1 MEFWL
6 RNPAFVRLWAAQFVS
21 ELGDGM
27 LQMVLVVTVALDT
40 HSGFAIGLM
49 IFTML
54 LPRALVRPFAGPLA
68 DKWPKGWLMVSADM
82 FRLLVVLGML
92 PFRHHVTVL
101 LAMVAVH
108 EVGSAFFLP
117 ARSAAVPLVAGEEHV
132 GRAIG
137 ISQSTS
143 SAMSIAGPAL
153 AGALLAIGH
162 PSAVF
167 LADAASFLL
176 SAGFISSLPA
186 LMRRRAGTRSTRSP
200 GAYLTSL
207 REGWSVSRR
216 TPTLRF
222 LILSLGLVSVTIGMV
237 NTDSNA
243 LLLNS
248 FHVPV
253 VQFGLLDSVAGVGA
267 ILGAIAMTTLIT
279 RARPATL
286 LVTALVATGAVI
298 VCAPIVNVLRTPFGL
313 LPVYA
318 WMAMFGALGTA
329 ASIPVGTLLMQQ
341 TSQDIRGR
349 VSSILQSF
357 ADGGNLIG
365 ILAGGAITGLTS
377 ALIACVIAGVLTL
390 MITIVMP
397 FLAGFKGLF
406 NTPNAALAGLQ
417 SDATESGGD
426 IVG

>member
-1 MEFWL
+1 MAFWL
-6 RNPAFVRLWAAQFVS
+6 RNPAFLRLWAAQLVS

-27 LQMVLVVTVALDT
+27 LQTALIVTVALDT

-49 IFTML
+49 MFTML
-54 LPRALVRPFAGPLA
+54 LPRALIRPFAGPLA
-68 DKWPKGWLMVSADM
+68 DRWPKGWLMVSADI

-92 PFRHHVTVL
+92 PFRHHVTIL

-117 ARSAAVPLVAGEEHV
+117 ARSASVQIVAGEEHV

-137 ISQSTS
+137 ISQSTA
-143 SAMSIAGPAL
+143 SAMTIAGPGL
-153 AGALLAIGH
+153 AGALLAIGR
-162 PSAVF
+162 PGAVF
-167 LADAASFLL
+167 FADAASFLL

-186 LMRRRAGTRSTRSP
+186 LMRRRPGADTNRPT

-207 REGWSVSRR
+207 RQGWSISRR
-216 TPTLRF
+216 APTLRF
-222 LILSLGLVSVTIGMV
+222 LILSLGLVSVPLGMV

-253 VQFGLLDSVAGVGA
+253 IQFGLLDSVAGVGA
-267 ILGAIAMTTLIT
+267 ILGAIAMTTVIT

-286 LVTALVATGAVI
+286 LVTALVAAGAVI
-298 VCAPIVNVLRTPFGL
+298 VCAPLVKVLRTPLGL

-329 ASIPVGTLLMQQ
+329 VSIPVGTLLMQQ
-341 TSQDIRGR
+341 TTQDIRGR

-365 ILAGGAITGLTS
+365 ILAGGAITGMTG

-390 MITIVMP
+390 MITIVIP
-397 FLAGFKGLF
+397 FVAGFKGLSNSP
-406 NTPNAALAGLQ
+406 NTALAGPK
-417 SDATESGGD
+417 SDAAESGGD